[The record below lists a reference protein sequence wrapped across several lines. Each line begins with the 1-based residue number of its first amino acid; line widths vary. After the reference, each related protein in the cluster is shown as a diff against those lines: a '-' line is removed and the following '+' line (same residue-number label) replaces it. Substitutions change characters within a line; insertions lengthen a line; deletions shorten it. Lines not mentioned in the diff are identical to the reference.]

1 MRQYGEVPPWLAA
14 ENTPAVSSVSGLGTG
29 GSAAVQTTD
38 SGGFGNVN
46 VWIGANANASWSIVL
61 TFPSTPPALFI
72 AGDDAFGPITQST
85 SGNNVT
91 LAGDAA
97 KFVYTGKPLTIHY
110 EWSVSK

>member
-29 GSAAVQTTD
+29 GSAAVQTPD

-46 VWIGANANASWSIVL
+46 VWIGTNPNTSWNIVL
-61 TFPSTPPALFI
+61 AFPSTPPTLFV
-72 AGDDAFGPITQST
+72 AGDDAFGPMTQVT

-91 LAGDAA
+91 LSGNAA
-97 KFVYTGKPLTIHY
+97 KFIRTGQPLTIHY